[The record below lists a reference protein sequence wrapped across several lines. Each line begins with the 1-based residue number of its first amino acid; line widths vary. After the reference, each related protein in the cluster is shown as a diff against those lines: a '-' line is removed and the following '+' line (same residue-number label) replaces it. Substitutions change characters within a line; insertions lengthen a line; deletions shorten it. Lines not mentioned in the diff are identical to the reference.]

1 MKSYGFTLVELLVAL
16 LVLGI
21 LLGIGMPAFGKMIDQ
36 QRMDAGLVAL
46 TGSLNMAR
54 QEAVRRNRPVTLAA
68 IGGDWNNGWVM
79 FLDNNRNGRYD
90 EGEALLREIAPNA
103 VSRVHANTP
112 VSQYVQFN
120 ARGESQLLNGG
131 FQAGTFRFCPKASRD
146 EGRRVTINQVGRWRV
161 ERGVIEPRYCEP
173 EEES

>member
-1 MKSYGFTLVELLVAL
+1 MKSRGFTLIELVVAL

-21 LLGIGMPAFGKMIDQ
+21 LLGVGMPAFGKMVDQ
-36 QRMDAGLVAL
+36 QRMDAALATL

-68 IGGDWNNGWVM
+68 IDGNWNNGWVM
-79 FLDNNRNGRYD
+79 FLDNNRNGRHD
-90 EGEALLREIAPNA
+90 GAETLLREIAPNA
-103 VSRVHANTP
+103 TFRVHANTP
-112 VSQYVQFN
+112 VSRYVQFN

-131 FQAGTFRFCPKASRD
+131 FQAGTFRFCPQTSHD

-161 ERGVIEPRYCEP
+161 ERGVIEARYCET
-173 EEES
+173 EGEA